1 MHHRTV
7 SEQNST
13 SVLNISLENM
23 IRINEGVIGQDTES
37 EHKSKQGTRESGRES
52 VCVRERQ
59 KAHDASS
66 DRAHAPL
73 CMTILGHR
81 RSLRKNQEVV
91 GHLKY
96 HVTSSTIR
104 KALPQ

>member
-1 MHHRTV
+1 MDKTL
-7 SEQNST
+7 SQST
-13 SVLNISLENM
+13 KAS
-23 IRINEGVIGQDTES
+23 RA
-37 EHKSKQGTRESGRES
+37 RESGRES